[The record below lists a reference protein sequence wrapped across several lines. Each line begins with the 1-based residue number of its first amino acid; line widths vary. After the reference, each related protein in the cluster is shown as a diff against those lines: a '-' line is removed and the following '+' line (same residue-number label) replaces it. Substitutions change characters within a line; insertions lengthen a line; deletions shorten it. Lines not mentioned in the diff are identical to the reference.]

1 MTYGGEP
8 DPEDPMGDP
17 EESQSKVI
25 KESSCIPAS
34 QQPMGGGRGR
44 VTCGGLPHCGASA
57 AGHR

>member
-34 QQPMGGGRGR
+34 QQPMGGEGESDMWWPAPLWSICCR
-44 VTCGGLPHCGASA
+44 S
-57 AGHR
+57 